1 MAIGDE
7 IVYNPSNRMLARALR
22 LPHVPPVLQ
31 EVGLLEVSGPAP
43 LTGNADG
50 ITAGLFQYDRVRMSQ
65 NGRPVAA
72 SHDNAF
78 GMEPITQMFTF
89 LSSWAADGTP
99 TLIDPYTELETP
111 PLP

>member
-1 MAIGDE
+1 
-7 IVYNPSNRMLARALR
+7 MLARALR